1 MQTKH
6 TAYYS

>member
-6 TAYYS
+6 TLD

>member
-6 TAYYS
+6 ANVP